1 MTGFMMYFTAIDP
14 SLVANGLNLGNVSLD
29 ALVEKGTSLGV
40 EFVSRL
46 LVAVLIYVLGAWM
59 IRILKRA
66 FKILMEKRDVDLSLR
81 TFLYS
86 LASIGLNF
94 ILIVSIIG
102 VLGVEMTSFVALFAS
117 AGIAIGMALSGTLQN
132 FANGVF
138 ILLLK
143 PYRVGDYIEVQQ
155 VSGTVKAIQITST
168 LLTTPDNRTI
178 IIPNGVLLSGTIIN
192 YSQQKFRRVD
202 WVFSIVYGDDYEKA
216 RKLLL
221 DLIADESRI
230 LSEPDA
236 PAIWLG
242 ALGQSSVDVF
252 VRVWVNAQD
261 YWPVLFSMN
270 EKVYKSF
277 PEHGLSIPFP
287 QMDVHVHQV

>member
-14 SLVANGLNLGNVSLD
+14 SLVANGLNSGNVSLD

-143 PYRVGDYIEVQQ
+143 PYRVGDFIEVQQ
-155 VSGTVKAIQITST
+155 VMGTVKAIQITST

>member
-1 MTGFMMYFTAIDP
+1 MTGTLMFLLAID
-14 SLVANGLNLGNVSLD
+14 SLGVANKLNIGNISME
-29 ALVEKGTSLGV
+29 ALVDKGASLGV

-46 LVAVLIYVLGAWM
+46 LVAVLIYVLGAWI

-86 LASIGLNF
+86 LISIGLNF

-143 PYRVGDYIEVQQ
+143 PYRVGDFIEVQQ
-155 VSGTVKAIQITST
+155 VMGTVKAIQITST
-168 LLTTPDNRTI
+168 LLTTRIIEPSLFPTASCCQEPSL
-178 IIPNGVLLSGTIIN
+178 IIPSKNSDG
-192 YSQQKFRRVD
+192 
-202 WVFSIVYGDDYEKA
+202 
-216 RKLLL
+216 
-221 DLIADESRI
+221 
-230 LSEPDA
+230 
-236 PAIWLG
+236 
-242 ALGQSSVDVF
+242 
-252 VRVWVNAQD
+252 
-261 YWPVLFSMN
+261 
-270 EKVYKSF
+270 
-277 PEHGLSIPFP
+277 
-287 QMDVHVHQV
+287 